1 MEREYMADVEFQRLY
16 DTEFQQDRTGVD
28 SMFEEIYEAS
38 GPLAVGRRT
47 RAGRRRW
54 RTGGCSSSPPSS
66 AGSAPFHKNTNL
78 QRECQYFPF
87 HKSITI
93 NVSGFSGCTFSQL
106 AEGAASHVVTDTDF
120 ATLKL
125 LLRYLYTGTFREG
138 SAELRAEVRLLMHA
152 ADFYV
157 VGGLKRRCEGWLLL
171 RLDAANMVDLLVLGD
186 TYHAGRLRSVAKEML
201 VENSN

>member
-1 MEREYMADVEFQRLY
+1 M
-16 DTEFQQDRTGVD
+16 
-28 SMFEEIYEAS
+28 
-38 GPLAVGRRT
+38 GR
-47 RAGRRRW
+47 
-54 RTGGCSSSPPSS
+54 
-66 AGSAPFHKNTNL
+66 
-78 QRECQYFPF
+78 

-93 NVSGFSGCTFSQL
+93 NVSGVSGCTFSQL

-125 LLRYLYTGTFREG
+125 LLKYLYTGTFREG
-138 SAELRAEVRLLMHA
+138 SAELGAEEVRLLMHA

-157 VGGLKRRCEGWLLL
+157 VGGLKRPCEEWLLL
-171 RLDAANMVDLLVLGD
+171 RLDAANMVDLLVPGD